1 MKRRILLYA
10 DEMGSQLI
18 NMELSNLPS
27 TDAVRFLQEL
37 NRRNLAYNSENEESL
52 TLQEYAD
59 AYWPAYKKEEA

>member
-1 MKRRILLYA
+1 MKRRILLYS

-18 NMELSNLPS
+18 GFELSNLPS
-27 TDAVRFLQEL
+27 TDATKFLQEL

-59 AYWPAYKKEEA
+59 AYWPSYKKEET